1 MKVCPDT
8 NCWLERAREPNGPAR
23 RQGRGRT
30 HVFLATIVL
39 QELWAGAGTADE
51 RAYVEHVYVLARR
64 QRRLLNPPTAA
75 WILSGQALQILAR
88 RGRFSSGRLRALR
101 NDVLLAA
108 TALLH
113 GATVMTS
120 DRGDFER
127 IAEVLPVRVV
137 SPSESDV

>member
-1 MKVCPDT
+1 VKVCPDT
-8 NCWLERAREPNGPAR
+8 NCWLRGALEPHEP
-23 RQGRGRT
+23 GRGQRGGRP

-39 QELWAGAGTADE
+39 QELWAGAGTADA
-51 RAYVEHVYVLARR
+51 RAYVDHVYVLARK

-88 RGRFSSGRLRALR
+88 RGRFGAARLRALR

-108 TALLH
+108 TALVH
-113 GATVMTS
+113 GAAVMTH
-120 DRGDFER
+120 DRRDFER

-137 SPSESDV
+137 TPGGER

>member
-8 NCWLERAREPNGPAR
+8 SCWIALERSEPAPG
-23 RQGRGRT
+23 QQRGRVQ
-30 HVFLATIVL
+30 VFLATIVL
-39 QELWAGAGTADE
+39 QELWAGAETASG
-51 RAYVEHVYVLARR
+51 RAYVERVYVLARK

-88 RGRFSSGRLRALR
+88 GSRFGAARLRGLR

-108 TALLH
+108 TALVH
-113 GATVMTS
+113 GAAVMTH
-120 DRGDFER
+120 DRVDFAR

-137 SPSESDV
+137 TPPSSTSTT